1 MKKTPA
7 EVQVLLKKVIEHFQT
22 EDQAVRQRQIRT
34 WRRLKLFW
42 EGFQQNWYSEVAHDW
57 RIYDT
62 NATGDDNNQA
72 YYDKPVNIFRAYL
85 ESIIAA
91 LAVTVPPIKCYP
103 DDADDTLDLT
113 TAKAGDKISLLLY
126 RHNNV
131 PLLWLHSL
139 FIFMTEGLVGCYNYS
154 HSDES
159 YGTYEKKNYRDDT
172 EEHEYVRCPKCGYN
186 LSETTNPE
194 DASVLAK
201 GEQIEDK
208 YNPGDSDVPIL
219 DYMNNTAEQEMCPAC
234 MAMMNPLIVKENLIV
249 TRLVGVTNEP
259 KTRICME
266 AYGGLNIK
274 VPNYARTQA
283 DCLYL
288 IFAREVHY
296 AKAIEEF
303 ADLDSGKVKDSLKR
317 KIRENVSAYDQY
329 EEWARLNPQY
339 NGEYPT
345 NVVTVRKIWLRPAS
359 FNILDDEECDRLK
372 KLYPSGCYVC
382 LVNDEFAEA
391 CNQAMDDHWTLTYNP
406 MSDHLHAD
414 PLGLLLVSIQEL
426 TNDLISLIT
435 QTIEHGIPQTF
446 ADPAVVSFDSYRQL
460 EATPGGLYEATPK
473 SGKSMSD
480 AFYEVRT
487 ASLSSEVLPFL
498 NQLQS
503 LAQLVSGALPSLFG
517 GMSESGSSTASEYSM
532 SRAQALQR
540 LQNHWKMM
548 TSWWKGIFG
557 KAIPMF
563 INEVRE
569 DEKDV
574 QRDSNGSFI
583 NVFIRKSELEGK
595 IGKVELEANENLP
608 ITWNQRKDV
617 IMQILNAGN
626 PEILKILGS
635 PENLPIIRE
644 AIGLDDFFVPGED
657 DRSKQLDEIKLLLNS
672 EPIPQPAVGP
682 MGELVNN
689 EVPSVEI
696 DPDYD
701 DHQVQFEICRHWIIS
716 EEGRQAKTEN
726 PDGYRNVLLHG
737 KLHLNEMQMEA
748 MNEQMAQQGN
758 GSPNAEKP
766 NKDTKEPIKGENDV
780 PTVS

>member
-1 MKKTPA
+1 
-7 EVQVLLKKVIEHFQT
+7 
-22 EDQAVRQRQIRT
+22 
-34 WRRLKLFW
+34 
-42 EGFQQNWYSEVAHDW
+42 
-57 RIYDT
+57 
-62 NATGDDNNQA
+62 
-72 YYDKPVNIFRAYL
+72 
-85 ESIIAA
+85 
-91 LAVTVPPIKCYP
+91 
-103 DDADDTLDLT
+103 
-113 TAKAGDKISLLLY
+113 
-126 RHNNV
+126 
-131 PLLWLHSL
+131 
-139 FIFMTEGLVGCYNYS
+139 
-154 HSDES
+154 
-159 YGTYEKKNYRDDT
+159 
-172 EEHEYVRCPKCGYN
+172 
-186 LSETTNPE
+186 
-194 DASVLAK
+194 
-201 GEQIEDK
+201 
-208 YNPGDSDVPIL
+208 
-219 DYMNNTAEQEMCPAC
+219 
-234 MAMMNPLIVKENLIV
+234 
-249 TRLVGVTNEP
+249 
-259 KTRICME
+259 
-266 AYGGLNIK
+266 
-274 VPNYARTQA
+274 
-283 DCLYL
+283 
-288 IFAREVHY
+288 
-296 AKAIEEF
+296 
-303 ADLDSGKVKDSLKR
+303 
-317 KIRENVSAYDQY
+317 
-329 EEWARLNPQY
+329 
-339 NGEYPT
+339 
-345 NVVTVRKIWLRPAS
+345 
-359 FNILDDEECDRLK
+359 
-372 KLYPSGCYVC
+372 
-382 LVNDEFAEA
+382 
-391 CNQAMDDHWTLTYNP
+391 
-406 MSDHLHAD
+406 
-414 PLGLLLVSIQEL
+414 
-426 TNDLISLIT
+426 
-435 QTIEHGIPQTF
+435 
-446 ADPAVVSFDSYRQL
+446 
-460 EATPGGLYEATPK
+460 
-473 SGKSMSD
+473 MSD

-748 MNEQMAQQGN
+748 QAQAMAEMGN
-758 GSPNAEKP
+758 GSPNSKKP
-766 NKDTKEPIKGENDV
+766 NKDTKEPIKGESDV
-780 PTVS
+780 PVVS